1 MRAVTRAVF
10 SLCGQNGKKDE
21 NKNIHDCKNFSI
33 TTLLFQTFSYY
44 ACLKQSKSVTEKE
57 RKREKIK
64 NKKEREKTCVS

>member
-33 TTLLFQTFSYY
+33 TTLLFQDLFLL
-44 ACLKQSKSVTEKE
+44 CVLETEQE
-57 RKREKIK
+57 CYWKREKEGK
-64 NKKEREKTCVS
+64 DKE